1 MIINK
6 RLKVYKIVLV
16 GCGNIGF
23 RYYQSLSKLNLNIEL
38 SIFDK
43 QKKRYNNFFNKKNG
57 KLRIIKIDKLDNI
70 KKKIDLLIIA
80 TTSNVRVKILNK
92 ILKLANLKKVIL
104 EKTLC
109 QTIRELNTL
118 KRLNAEYN
126 LDSWVSSPK
135 STWRDYLLLKKKINY
150 KKDKP
155 FYVNITGSNWGFASN
170 TIHHLHL
177 IDFLF
182 KKPKIISTFLSKSNN
197 WFESKRNSFFDT
209 HGVYKIKYTNN
220 SLVTLKDFDNTKSRN
235 WKMIINYN
243 NQKIMV
249 NEFKNTI
256 FTKNKKKLFN
266 SENLSENYKNVLK
279 EILLKGKTKLPS
291 LDNSINKHYFLI
303 KNFLASC
310 NAFTK
315 QKYNTKLPVT

>member
-135 STWRDYLLLKKKINY
+135 STWRDYLL
-150 KKDKP
+150 
-155 FYVNITGSNWGFASN
+155 
-170 TIHHLHL
+170 
-177 IDFLF
+177 
-182 KKPKIISTFLSKSNN
+182 
-197 WFESKRNSFFDT
+197 
-209 HGVYKIKYTNN
+209 
-220 SLVTLKDFDNTKSRN
+220 
-235 WKMIINYN
+235 
-243 NQKIMV
+243 
-249 NEFKNTI
+249 
-256 FTKNKKKLFN
+256 
-266 SENLSENYKNVLK
+266 
-279 EILLKGKTKLPS
+279 
-291 LDNSINKHYFLI
+291 
-303 KNFLASC
+303 
-310 NAFTK
+310 
-315 QKYNTKLPVT
+315 